1 MLADMSE
8 MCSSLVYAALVTD
21 DGFEIVDFAG
31 AQTDGGRFASMSSSI
46 QALSD
51 AVTREL
57 RIGASQYVIIA
68 SVLGHVIQLR
78 VPGHQIVL
86 AALFDDH
93 ETLGKALSV
102 ARLTARRM
110 SEVLE
115 HATALSTAPESA
127 PPGAEADRLHRTSAE
142 EPTPSTSEGRTHV
155 EYH

>member
-1 MLADMSE
+1 MSIPAHLNPDTIDRGSRMLAEMSE
-8 MCSSLVYAALVTD
+8 LCSSLVYATLVTD

-57 RIGASQYVIIA
+57 RIGMSQYVIIA

-86 AALFDDH
+86 AALFDDR

-102 ARLTARRM
+102 ARLTAERM

-115 HATALSTAPESA
+115 HAT
-127 PPGAEADRLHRTSAE
+127 
-142 EPTPSTSEGRTHV
+142 TP
-155 EYH
+155 